1 MKKEHFIHFFPF
13 LNKKYRAIELT
24 EITSEKTFQE
34 LFPNEAIDYS
44 KLNAVYH
51 YQNLEAIEVLDLA
64 NEILL
69 AHNQEPKNLTCYVT
83 KEDLKSTSFESQM
96 TPEIEKYLSDDKPKI
111 KRNAKI

>member
-44 KLNAVYH
+44 KLNAIYH
-51 YQNLEAIEVLDLA
+51 YQNIQDIEVYNLA

-69 AHNQEPKNLTCYVT
+69 AHKVDPKNLTPSKVY
-83 KEDLKSTSFESQM
+83 DLVKD
-96 TPEIEKYLSDDKPKI
+96 LNLKPKN

>member
-13 LNKKYRAIELT
+13 LNKKYRTIELS
-24 EITSEKTFQE
+24 EITSEATFKE
-34 LFPNEAIDYS
+34 LFPNEKIDYS

-51 YQNLEAIEVLDLA
+51 YQNLESIEVLDLA

-69 AHNQEPKNLTCYVT
+69 AHKVDPKNLTPSKVY
-83 KEDLKSTSFESQM
+83 DLVKD
-96 TPEIEKYLSDDKPKI
+96 LNLKPKK